1 MCCGGRLLFDL
12 GLRSVVFPR
21 VSVVVVFVAV
31 PGGDSGCGLGAV
43 GLVVVVVSC
52 GVVGALSTSV
62 SVCASVV
69 FTSFSVCIFLSCV
82 LICTVCVLE
91 IFWRFFLF
99 SVVVVLI
106 SFSLLIELVV

>member
-1 MCCGGRLLFDL
+1 MCCGGRRLLDL
-12 GLRSVVFPR
+12 GLRSVVFPC
-21 VSVVVVFVAV
+21 VSVVVVVAV
-31 PGGDSGCGLGAV
+31 PGGDSGSGLMAV
-43 GLVVVVVSC
+43 GVVIVVVSC

-91 IFWRFFLF
+91 NFWRFFLF
-99 SVVVVLI
+99 SEVVVLI
-106 SFSLLIELVV
+106 SFSLLAEPVV